1 MFDAER
7 SAYPHPD
14 EFKVMRPEYT
24 DLDPENEDEEAK
36 EWQAAIVIAP
46 FRVVGRSV
54 TKAGARRAALY
65 EAAKTYRSYHP
76 HFRIKSPYPETFTGD
91 DGMKW
96 ERLRPALRSKY
107 GDYTITDE
115 EVSQTYL
122 NKLIE
127 ARQRGVEVFLFID
140 DLISN
145 PRKLQIEQLK
155 ELNGHVLKT
164 NKIR

>member
-1 MFDAER
+1 M
-7 SAYPHPD
+7 H
-14 EFKVMRPEYT
+14 
-24 DLDPENEDEEAK
+24 
-36 EWQAAIVIAP
+36 
-46 FRVVGRSV
+46 
-54 TKAGARRAALY
+54 
-65 EAAKTYRSYHP
+65 
-76 HFRIKSPYPETFTGD
+76 
-91 DGMKW
+91 
-96 ERLRPALRSKY
+96 
-107 GDYTITDE
+107 YTITDE